1 MIVQLKQIIMFSDLQ
16 HSLFNEADDVNKL
29 NLIDVHELQRNCRK
43 TDEVVVELIIL
54 KIISMNCRLLCPVST
69 EC

>member
-29 NLIDVHELQRNCRK
+29 NLIDVHELRRNCRK
-43 TDEVVVELIIL
+43 TDEVVL